1 MIYYAGI
8 GSRETPIE
16 VLNAFEY
23 LGMEFAKRGYVL
35 RSGAADGAD
44 SAFERG
50 CDSVAG
56 PKEIFLPWQ
65 GFQGR
70 SENRSENK
78 STYCH
83 YDNVDD
89 AIKIAKKYHP
99 NWDTLSNGGRALMA
113 RNSYQVLGKDLQT
126 PGSFVVCW
134 TEDGK
139 GGGGTGQ
146 ALRIAKDYG
155 IKVCD
160 FGKFPKEQALAVANK
175 LLNTLT
181 PEYLSEVSKTSK
193 PVTNQEVVLTNSL
206 QDTVQIIGEEYGLVN
221 DYNSMLEFQAALSE
235 RYKYKKLKPELS
247 EKVRTLY
254 EQELP
259 EYFKNLENRGLPL
272 TTADGVQIARKW
284 DRVVVGDYGA
294 FVEISDEDII
304 KENIHIPAKQLYRVN
319 DQQYSEHVKYLWY
332 EPTTECPAKLY
343 CQLKTVTYADY
354 QAGKWYISPYETAQA
369 CEKESVHELTRDSE
383 KEERE

>member
-8 GSRETPIE
+8 GSRKTPSE
-16 VLNAFEY
+16 VLTAFEY
-23 LGMEFAKRGYVL
+23 LGTEFAKRGYVL
-35 RSGAADGAD
+35 HSGAADGAD

-70 SENRSENK
+70 GENRDENRN
-78 STYCH
+78 TYCH
-83 YDNVDD
+83 YENAGD

-126 PGSFVVCW
+126 PSSFVVCW

-160 FGKFPKEQALAVANK
+160 FGKFPKEQAFAVANK

-181 PEYLSEVSKTSK
+181 PEYLSELSKTSK

-304 KENIHIPAKQLYRVN
+304 KENIHIPAKQLCRVN
-319 DQQYSEHVKYLWY
+319 DPQYSEHVKYLWY
-332 EPTTECPAKLY
+332 EPTTGCPAKLY

-369 CEKESVHELTRDSE
+369 YEKENAQELTRESE